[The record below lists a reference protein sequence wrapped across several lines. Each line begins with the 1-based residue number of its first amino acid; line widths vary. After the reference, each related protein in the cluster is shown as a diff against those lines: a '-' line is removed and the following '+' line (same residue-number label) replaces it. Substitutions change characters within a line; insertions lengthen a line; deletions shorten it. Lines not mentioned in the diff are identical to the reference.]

1 MKKTSEKDKDFW
13 AGLTTGAFDDDP
25 SGIGTY
31 SQGGGQLGSGI
42 GWTMLLT
49 YPTGAGKFRQTL
61 PAIPW
66 SVRSRRGVYDT
77 RALRRPSF
85 SAACLTLIPA
95 AFAVQGK

>member
-1 MKKTSEKDKDFW
+1 MPDLRQSEKTSEKDKGFL
-13 AGLTTGAFDDDP
+13 ALTTGAFDDNP

-61 PAIPW
+61 PAIP
-66 SVRSRRGVYDT
+66 
-77 RALRRPSF
+77 
-85 SAACLTLIPA
+85 C
-95 AFAVQGK
+95 Q